1 MRILLAIDGSEGNQH
16 LVGEVLEQAWP
27 VGACFDV
34 LHVAE
39 PMHLWKRPHPEEE
52 FRDQAHE
59 AVNNAIFALSERGWQ
74 CSRHFMEGDA
84 KTVILDVAD
93 EICADLIIVG
103 SRRHS
108 SVSRFLLGSVSA
120 AVLRHAK
127 CSVQIVRPKTH
138 EFRAESTYRIL
149 IATDGSAKSLAAAEA
164 IASRPWK
171 METEI
176 RVVSVVELIL
186 PPTSTLVKPSDPGFP
201 PDPEAFKQAKAAARH
216 STSEVAKIISRIHS
230 HPSEAVLVVSE
241 GAKNAIL
248 DEARKWEANCIFVGS
263 HGIRGFDRFLLGSVS
278 EAVATHAHCCVEV
291 VR

>member
-1 MRILLAIDGSEGNQH
+1 MRILLAIDGSEGNQN
-16 LVGEVLEQAWP
+16 LVGEILEQAWP

-39 PMHLWKRPHPEEE
+39 PMHLWKQPHPEEQ
-52 FRDQAHE
+52 FQDQAHE
-59 AVNNAIFALSERGWQ
+59 AVTDALFALSERGWQ
-74 CSRHFMEGDA
+74 CSRQFREGDA

-93 EICADLIIVG
+93 EICADLILVG

-127 CSVQIVRPKTH
+127 CSVQIVRPRVH

-149 IATDGSAKSLAAAEA
+149 LATDGSAKSLAAAGA
-164 IASRPWK
+164 ISSRPWK
-171 METEI
+171 KQTEI

-201 PDPEAFKQAKAAARH
+201 PDPEAFQQAKKSAQNAAGEA
-216 STSEVAKIISRIHS
+216 AKILSRIHA
-230 HPSEAVLVVSE
+230 HPSEAILIVSE

-248 DEARKWEANCIFVGS
+248 DEAKRWEANCIFLGS